1 MLGLTWYRD
10 AEVEVLSLNYAEA
23 KRDAMT
29 TVVVD
34 S

>member
-1 MLGLTWYRD
+1 MLGLTRYRD
-10 AEVEVLSLNYAEA
+10 AEMEVLSPNYTEA

-29 TVVVD
+29 TVMVV

>member
-1 MLGLTWYRD
+1 MLGLTRYRD
-10 AEVEVLSLNYAEA
+10 AEMEILSLNYIEA

-29 TVVVD
+29 TVMVD